1 MKTVFLMWLFHGY
14 MPEFNQKGEKM
25 SGKQLKISEKK
36 RFPVFTFLFFFILLC
51 VAGFMFYMAFKE
63 QVPYWISDFKSKQ
76 VQNEYTSFGEEA
88 DGTLPYDF
96 ADKKNEK
103 KNTKEKPAK
112 TKNIPQDWNGVDWNG
127 LKKMNPDIIGWIRI
141 PDTAVNYAILKGT
154 SDNYY
159 LYHHMDGSYNIL
171 GSIFAEKGTSL
182 QLEDAHTILYGHN
195 MASGQMF
202 GQLSNYTDTDFWKNH
217 SYVYIYMPDRTMTFA
232 IYDVYN
238 CLDNDETYT
247 IGFTLG
253 SNDFEKWIKKTLK
266 KGYYSTE
273 FKPAGDE
280 QIITLSTCADSGVI
294 NNRFV
299 ANCMLMQTELKEDY
313 VSPTPTP
320 KATKQK

>member
-1 MKTVFLMWLFHGY
+1 
-14 MPEFNQKGEKM
+14 
-25 SGKQLKISEKK
+25 
-36 RFPVFTFLFFFILLC
+36 
-51 VAGFMFYMAFKE
+51 MAFKE

-76 VQNEYTSFGEEA
+76 VQSEYTNFGDGA

-96 ADKKNEK
+96 ADRKNEK
-103 KNTKEKPAK
+103 KTFK
-112 TKNIPQDWNGVDWNG
+112 TKQKAKSKNNPQNWNGVDWEG

-141 PDTAVNYAILKGT
+141 PDLAVNYAVLKGT

-171 GSIFAEKGTSL
+171 GSIFAEKGTSEDL
-182 QLEDAHTILYGHN
+182 DDAHIILYGHN

-202 GQLSNYTDTDFWKNH
+202 GQLSNYTDTGFWKNH
-217 SYVYIYMPDRTMTFA
+217 SYVYIYTPDRTMTFA
-232 IYDVYN
+232 IFNVYN

-253 SNDFEKWIKKTLK
+253 SKDFRKWVKSTVD

-273 FKPAGDE
+273 FKPTGDE
-280 QIITLSTCADSGVI
+280 QVITLSTCADSGVI

-299 ANCMLMQTELKEDY
+299 ANCMLMETEYKEDY
-313 VSPTPTP
+313 VSPDPTP
-320 KATKQK
+320 YGQG